1 MNQNIEKSPENQP
14 RWNEGKVT
22 VYKFDIF
29 KGVVDSDG
37 KVQKIKSIGKA
48 YLREGL
54 RTYTVHLKTFLE
66 VTFYLLQNTRTPTPD
81 FVILSREKSKRPE
94 RKYHCN
100 NIGEGNA
107 LNGVNADLMRLEWD
121 LFGDDIYLKL
131 EPETRQE
138 MENEIQSAA

>member
-1 MNQNIEKSPENQP
+1 MNQNVAELSENEN
-14 RWNEGKVT
+14 RWGERKVT

-29 KGVVDSDG
+29 KGTMGPDG
-37 KVQKIKSIGKA
+37 RVQKIKSIGKA

-94 RKYHCN
+94 RKYHWN
-100 NIGEGNA
+100 NVGEGHA
-107 LNGVNADLMRLEWD
+107 LNGINADLMRLDWD
-121 LFGDDIYLKL
+121 LFGEDIYLKL
-131 EPETRQE
+131 EPETSQE
-138 MENEIQSAA
+138 MENEIRPAA